1 MTKRAAIILAGGKAK
16 RFQTAQNL
24 WLDKALAEL
33 HGKPLLIHAI
43 ENIQEIVDEIIVIVD
58 ENETRIS
65 KYQNVLK
72 KHSLK
77 KAKIRTDLKIKN
89 QSGPLIAIL
98 TGLKFTNADYCI
110 TIPCDM
116 PMLKKDVAEYM
127 FNQINGSFIAVPMW
141 ANGRLET
148 LLMILERKTCLE
160 IATALSQLG
169 RTHPDDIIR
178 GIQKAL
184 FVSPLGKIKSL
195 DPELLSFVNI
205 NSPDDLKRMQ
215 PRQGR
220 GEFAEN
226 VRLNLGILPK
236 REIQNLVEA
245 SLKLESND
253 SSEAS
258 EIFSNSAVELQN
270 KDLFFW
276 AAISWENQAKS
287 LLGLLGQDNNCE
299 LSNEAEAAF
308 LKAAQNYGSE
318 AEVYLYNRC
327 FLLAERAKADKRW
340 CESQVEKLAVK

>member
-16 RFQTAQNL
+16 RFQTAQDM

-33 HGKPLLIHAI
+33 HGKPLLVHAI

-58 ENETRIS
+58 ENEPRIS
-65 KYQNVLK
+65 QYRNVLK
-72 KHSLK
+72 NNSVK
-77 KAKIRTDLKIKN
+77 KAKIVTDLKIKN

-98 TGLKFTNADYCI
+98 TGLKFTEADYCI
-110 TIPCDM
+110 TVPCDV
-116 PMLKKDVAEYM
+116 PMLNKDVAEYL
-127 FNQINGSFIAVPMW
+127 FNQIGGSFVVVPMW
-141 ANGRLET
+141 PDGRLET

-160 IATALSQLG
+160 IAAALSQLG

-178 GIQKAL
+178 GTQKAL
-184 FVSPLGKIKSL
+184 FVSPLGKIKLL

-205 NSPDDLKRMQ
+205 NSPDDLRRLQ
-215 PRQGR
+215 PRQGH
-220 GEFAEN
+220 GAFAEN
-226 VRLNLGILPK
+226 VRLNLGVLPY
-236 REIQNLVEA
+236 REIQSIVEA
-245 SLKLESND
+245 SLKFESSD
-253 SSEAS
+253 FSEAS
-258 EIFSNSAVELQN
+258 EIFSDSAVELQN

-287 LLGLLGQDNNCE
+287 LLSLLAQDSNCE
-299 LSNEAEAAF
+299 LSDAAEAAF